1 MAVDPNVKSAG
12 SQSIHRAA
20 HVMKV
25 IARYGSDGARL
36 NDIAKQTKLTR
47 PTVHRMLKALVD
59 EGMVVQGEDTR
70 RYHLGEVIHQLGLVA
85 FRPMDV
91 VAKLRPMLS
100 ELARE
105 TRNTA
110 YLMTMSGYDIVCLD
124 RIDGDFPVRAYTFEI
139 GRRSPLGA
147 GAASLVFLSLRSDS
161 DLERILEV
169 NGPAL
174 REYGY
179 QSLQPLRSNVMKA
192 RRYGV
197 GISHGRIAAGV
208 VAVSVLIP
216 SGAHLP
222 YLAFSVAAVSPQMPK
237 ERITEVT
244 KLLRRL
250 AAKAARTMKS
260 PLP

>member
-1 MAVDPNVKSAG
+1 MHNDETRADG

-36 NDIAKQTKLTR
+36 NDIAKQTKVTR
-47 PTVHRMLKALVD
+47 PTVHRMLKALID
-59 EGMVVQGEDTR
+59 EGLVIQNLETR
-70 RYHLGEVIHQLGLVA
+70 RYLLGEVIHQLGLVA
-85 FRPMDV
+85 FHHMDV
-91 VAKLRPMLS
+91 VARLRPIML

-124 RIDGDFPVRAYTFEI
+124 RIDGDHPVRAYTFEI

-147 GAASLVFLSLRSDS
+147 GAASLVFLSMRNDS

-179 QSLQPLRSNVMKA
+179 QTLQPLRNNVTKA
-192 RRYGV
+192 RRHGV
-197 GISHGRIAAGV
+197 GISQGRIAAGV

-216 SGAHLP
+216 NTKRMP
-222 YLAFSVAAVSPQMPK
+222 FLAFSVAAPARQMPK
-237 ERITEVT
+237 ERIAEIT

-250 AAKAARTMKS
+250 TKKASQTLR
-260 PLP
+260 